1 MLYIWLS
8 PILAF
13 LILSVTRVVPVLVAA
28 LLALILSAVVVV
40 GVGPNTVAPVAYL
53 QMFIAGT
60 WIALPAVLVILAGL
74 YFTEVLAAS
83 DSRPKNTIGAAND
96 SARDIGT
103 TCLFLGP
110 FVETATGFG
119 VGYVV
124 AVSAVMRAGISPAG
138 ALGLAAFSQCLVPWG
153 ALGIGTKISA
163 ALIAMPVEDLTWRV
177 AIVIMPAL
185 WLMVFFYWR
194 IAHAAGVQFSS
205 SQRIEDVTT
214 VVALSVLLIYT
225 SKVLPI
231 ELAGM
236 AAIAPVLVFRLWR
249 SAGRQLFSNAAI
261 RRALPYFVLIVL
273 LAVTKM
279 VPDIKVY
286 LSTPAFT
293 PGQGAPLF
301 APFASPAIALIA
313 AAMLCGLVQG
323 RSRRLT
329 ESIAPTIK
337 KGMRASVLT
346 VLLVALA
353 WIMVR
358 SGIAEAFAQAIRSGM
373 DNLAV
378 LVVPIL
384 GALGGYLTGSNT
396 GAGSLSMPV
405 AQSVSQSPGVLA
417 WIAAASIMT
426 GSVLTVLSPVRFAM
440 GQAIS
445 GASDREAAR
454 VFRSLLPFGMMIV
467 GVAILATLCAE
478 IRFAV

>member
-1 MLYIWLS
+1 
-8 PILAF
+8 
-13 LILSVTRVVPVLVAA
+13 
-28 LLALILSAVVVV
+28 
-40 GVGPNTVAPVAYL
+40 
-53 QMFIAGT
+53 
-60 WIALPAVLVILAGL
+60 
-74 YFTEVLAAS
+74 
-83 DSRPKNTIGAAND
+83 
-96 SARDIGT
+96 
-103 TCLFLGP
+103 
-110 FVETATGFG
+110 
-119 VGYVV
+119 
-124 AVSAVMRAGISPAG
+124 
-138 ALGLAAFSQCLVPWG
+138 
-153 ALGIGTKISA
+153 
-163 ALIAMPVEDLTWRV
+163 
-177 AIVIMPAL
+177 
-185 WLMVFFYWR
+185 
-194 IAHAAGVQFSS
+194 
-205 SQRIEDVTT
+205 
-214 VVALSVLLIYT
+214 
-225 SKVLPI
+225 
-231 ELAGM
+231 
-236 AAIAPVLVFRLWR
+236 
-249 SAGRQLFSNAAI
+249 
-261 RRALPYFVLIVL
+261 
-273 LAVTKM
+273 
-279 VPDIKVY
+279 
-286 LSTPAFT
+286 
-293 PGQGAPLF
+293 
-301 APFASPAIALIA
+301 
-313 AAMLCGLVQG
+313 MLCGLVQG

-329 ESIAPTIK
+329 ECIAPTIK